1 MTEINLRIKL
11 PQHEDLTEPQREE
24 LGALVVE
31 WIADGLFPEESVVQ
45 LVNNG
50 FGQLVPDELVR
61 QGRFNPETNRPRPA
75 AEARR
80 TFT

>member
-1 MTEINLRIKL
+1 MEVNIRITL
-11 PQHEDLTEPQREE
+11 PQHSDLSGKQAEDLGN
-24 LGALVVE
+24 LIVD

-50 FGQLVPDELVR
+50 FGQLVPDGLTR
-61 QGRFNPETNRPRPA
+61 QGRFNPDTNRPRPA
-75 AEARR
+75 SETRR